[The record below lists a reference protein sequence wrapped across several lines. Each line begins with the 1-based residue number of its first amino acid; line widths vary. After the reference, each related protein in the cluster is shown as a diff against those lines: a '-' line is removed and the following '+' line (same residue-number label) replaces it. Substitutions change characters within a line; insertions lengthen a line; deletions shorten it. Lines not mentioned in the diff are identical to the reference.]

1 MTSNVYGLN
10 VYGMETWKP
19 IRGYEGL
26 YEISDA
32 GNVRRIARGKRLSAE
47 QVDAAKAM
55 FADKATLA
63 AVADFLGVSIVTAF
77 NIKKGKT
84 WSGDSGARPVRTH
97 VARDHYVRF
106 SPCKDGRYVK
116 MVVHR
121 AMWEAF
127 IGPIPK
133 GMEINHK
140 NLDRADNRL
149 ENLELL
155 THQENIQHAFDEYR
169 KDPANRQPAGKSGS
183 YRGRYFKH
191 Q

>member
-1 MTSNVYGLN
+1 
-10 VYGMETWKP
+10 METWKP
-19 IRGYEGL
+19 ILGYEGL

-32 GNVRRIARGKRLSAE
+32 GRVRRVSRGKRFTAE
-47 QVDAAKAM
+47 QVDKAKAM
-55 FADKATLA
+55 FADGAALA
-63 AVADFLGVSIVTAF
+63 DVANFLGTSITTAF
-77 NIKKGKT
+77 SIKKGKT
-84 WSGDSGARPVRTH
+84 WAGDSGARPVKTH
-97 VARDHYVRF
+97 VARDHYIRF
-106 SPCKDGRYVK
+106 SPCKDGKYVK
-116 MVVHR
+116 MAVHR

-127 IGPIPK
+127 VGPIPK

-155 THQENIQHAFDEYR
+155 THRENVQHAFDAYR
-169 KDPANRQPAGKSGS
+169 ENPASRQPAGKAGS